1 LHRTR
6 NGGWRHRDPDRR
18 GANRTL
24 GTRLGRRAVWREQ
37 LESRTLD
44 LAWVLPHLR
53 PAAPRESILERR
65 VALQDL
71 LRAGYLAETIAPSD
85 DSP

>member
-1 LHRTR
+1 
-6 NGGWRHRDPDRR
+6 
-18 GANRTL
+18 
-24 GTRLGRRAVWREQ
+24 
-37 LESRTLD
+37 
-44 LAWVLPHLR
+44 VLPHLR